1 MQLQDHIQSSALFL
15 PDNPETVWLFTDTNE
30 ISTLYSI
37 VDSALRQRPEFRLV
51 IAVPRNELPE
61 LRRRFPHEQFVA
73 LPSDSGRIRP
83 SRYSQ
88 STLQILGAKYHQLA
102 GTLSHSLKVEGDFDI
117 HTILRLLPDAT
128 FAGADPG
135 SSTPASCLIRLLA
148 GSAIVQLN
156 DLRLR
161 LGTPRHILCLGNG
174 PSSEDTRL
182 QGCSFD
188 CLFRV
193 NWIWRD
199 RGLYLNP
206 NLVFTADIDRPF
218 GSPRPII
225 AFPSRLQGLP
235 IIRRHCLLLRPPRRG
250 YLFADEILSTLKD
263 RGDPVTPSNGAIMVA
278 VAAALQPERIAIA
291 GIDLYSHDQ
300 GRYPGDKD
308 AIDGYS
314 RNHSRTTD
322 LEFIRSALSSY
333 RGNLE
338 ILSEGLLR
346 ELKATTS

>member
-30 ISTLYSI
+30 ISTLYTI

-73 LPSDSGRIRP
+73 LPSEPGRIRP
-83 SRYSQ
+83 GRFSR
-88 STLQILGAKYHQLA
+88 STLQILGAKYCQLA

-117 HTILRLLPDAT
+117 HTILRLLPEAT

-135 SSTPASCLIRLLA
+135 SSAPASYLIKLLA

-161 LGTPRHILCLGNG
+161 LGTPHHILCLGNG

-206 NLVFTADIDRPF
+206 NMVFTADTDLPF

-225 AFPSRLQGLP
+225 ALPNPISGTSNHSPPLPALATASKGLP
-235 IIRRHCLLLRPPRRG
+235 ICRRNSFNTQRSKRPCH
-250 YLFADEILSTLKD
+250 S
-263 RGDPVTPSNGAIMVA
+263 
-278 VAAALQPERIAIA
+278 Q
-291 GIDLYSHDQ
+291 Q
-300 GRYPGDKD
+300 W
-308 AIDGYS
+308 
-314 RNHSRTTD
+314 RNHGCCGCCTAARAHNHRGH
-322 LEFIRSALSSY
+322 RS
-333 RGNLE
+333 
-338 ILSEGLLR
+338 LLP
-346 ELKATTS
+346 